1 MTSTGSI
8 VALSGALSND
18 SPPDNEAL
26 GNIAQADLIF
36 YRNVEIQTALIQN
49 YRNAILEMAVNASHA
64 AIKNAKAAE
73 KAAKSAGSELSAA
86 GGPPPNEGDLA
97 RQNLANVVAATNL
110 LMLNCV
116 TTIQQ
121 LDIMAQAALAQSV
134 TLVNSSTTE

>member
-18 SPPDNEAL
+18 SPQDNEAL

-36 YRNVEIQTALIQN
+36 YRNVEIQAALIQN

-73 KAAKSAGSELSAA
+73 KAAKSAGGELPAA
-86 GGPPPNEGDLA
+86 GGPPPIESDLA

-121 LDIMAQAALAQSV
+121 LDIMAQAVLAQSV
-134 TLVNSSTTE
+134 ILVSSSTTE